1 MLGTH
6 EKQGHGHWQQSDKL
20 SKHRVGEILH
30 SKTTLPYTSRTDLES
45 WCTTHG
51 SQVHGG
57 DRHSVKFARP
67 APNLQRASR
76 MYAHEEQLLS
86 TFCEH
91 TVPGHYRRLTRKIH
105 NNFQMTNIFV
115 YLVYNFFP
123 IRLLD
128 YIHEKSQKGIFFS
141 PSLRMVCFHIHYL
154 HQPVYT
160 GALSAQLRTIPS
172 SLRLFLSIYT
182 IRRHRVPWMVNT
194 NS

>member
-128 YIHEKSQKGIFFS
+128 YIHEKSQKGIFFFPFTSDGLFSYPLSS
-141 PSLRMVCFHIHYL
+141 PACIHWGFICATTHNPL
-154 HQPVYT
+154 ESS
-160 GALSAQLRTIPS
+160 ALSLNLYDQKTPCTVDGK
-172 SLRLFLSIYT
+172 Y
-182 IRRHRVPWMVNT
+182 
-194 NS
+194 